1 MQHRNSKIVIM
12 EIKSIGNKIAEARKK
27 VNLSQ
32 AQLAEHLFISAQA
45 VGKWERG
52 ESIPDLITFIRL
64 AKTVGVDLNYFSDDF
79 KSTVEETTE
88 KNPKIEV
95 EIQSDAPKQTKN
107 KLRWNMSRGNWVD
120 ADFSG
125 LKNLQEKFS
134 SSNMKKCKFIGSE
147 LNGLILKSNNIDG
160 CDFSQSEINQSQI
173 QNSNIVHTNFS
184 DCTLKETTFSGSF
197 IMDCDFSNA
206 DFSGAIFKYGGI
218 QKNPM
223 NNVVLNQTTFNAMYI
238 ADIVFEGKVED
249 CYFENCD
256 FKRFTFQNAVLKNT
270 FFKGGSLKKIKFEA
284 CQADRLTYE
293 FLRSGKADLSGV
305 ELLND

>member
-1 MQHRNSKIVIM
+1 M
-12 EIKSIGNKIAEARKK
+12 EIKSIGNKIAKARKK

-32 AQLAEHLFISAQA
+32 AQLAQHLFISAQA

-79 KSTVEETTE
+79 KSTIEESTE
-88 KNPKIEV
+88 KNPTIEV
-95 EIQSDAPKQTKN
+95 EIQAVAPKQSKN
-107 KLRWNMSRGNWVD
+107 KLPWNMSRGNWVD

-134 SSNMKKCKFIGSE
+134 SSNIKKCKFIGSE
-147 LNGLILKSNNIDG
+147 LNGLLLKRNNIDS
-160 CDFSQSEINQSQI
+160 CDFSKSKINQSQI
-173 QNSNIVHTNFS
+173 QNSNIVVTNFS
-184 DCTLKETTFSGSF
+184 GCSLKETEFLGSF
-197 IMDCDFSNA
+197 IMDCDFSNTNLT
-206 DFSGAIFKYGGI
+206 GAIFKYGGI

-223 NNVVLNQTTFNAMYI
+223 KNSILNHTSLNAMYI
-238 ADIVFEGKVED
+238 ADIIFEGNVED

-256 FKRFTFQNAVLKNT
+256 FKRVVFQNVLLKNT
-270 FFKGGSLKKIKFEA
+270 FFKGGSLKKIKFID

-293 FLRSGKADLSGV
+293 FLKSGKADLNGV

>member
-1 MQHRNSKIVIM
+1 MQHRNSKIVMM
-12 EIKSIGNKIAEARKK
+12 EIKSIGNKIAKARKK

-32 AQLAEHLFISAQA
+32 AQLAQHLFISAQA

-79 KSTVEETTE
+79 KSTIEESTE
-88 KNPKIEV
+88 KNPTIEV
-95 EIQSDAPKQTKN
+95 EIQAVAPKQSKN
-107 KLRWNMSRGNWVD
+107 KLPWNMSRGNWVD

-134 SSNMKKCKFIGSE
+134 SSNIKKCKFIGSE
-147 LNGLILKSNNIDG
+147 LNGLLLKRNNIDS
-160 CDFSQSEINQSQI
+160 CDFSKSKINQSQI
-173 QNSNIVHTNFS
+173 QNSNIVVTNFS
-184 DCTLKETTFSGSF
+184 GCSLKETEFLGSF
-197 IMDCDFSNA
+197 IMDCDFSNTNLT
-206 DFSGAIFKYGGI
+206 GAIFKYGGI

-223 NNVVLNQTTFNAMYI
+223 KNSILNHTSLNAMYI
-238 ADIVFEGKVED
+238 ADIIFEGNVED

-256 FKRFTFQNAVLKNT
+256 FKRVVFQNVLLKNT
-270 FFKGGSLKKIKFEA
+270 FFKGGSLKKIKFID

-293 FLRSGKADLSGV
+293 FLKSGKADLNGV

>member
-1 MQHRNSKIVIM
+1 MRHRNSKIVIM

-32 AQLAEHLFISAQA
+32 AQLAERLFISAQA

-88 KNPKIEV
+88 KIPKIEV
-95 EIQSDAPKQTKN
+95 EIQSDAPKQSKN
-107 KLRWNMSRGNWVD
+107 KLRWNMSSGNWVE

-134 SSNMKKCKFIGSE
+134 SSNMKKCKFVGSE
-147 LNGLILKSNNIDG
+147 LNGLLLKSNNIDG
-160 CDFSQSEINQSQI
+160 CDFSNSEINHSQI

-197 IMDCDFSNA
+197 IMDCDFSST
-206 DFSGAIFKYGGI
+206 DLSGATFKYGGI

-223 NNVVLNQTTFNAMYI
+223 NNVVLKQTTFNAMYI
-238 ADIVFEGKVED
+238 ADIVFHGNVED

-256 FKRFTFQNAVLKNT
+256 FKRVTFRNAILKNT
-270 FFKGGSLKKIKFEA
+270 FFKGGSLKKIKFID

>member
-1 MQHRNSKIVIM
+1 M

-27 VNLSQ
+27 VNFSQ

-79 KSTVEETTE
+79 KSNFEMPDEKQLNIETDIHAE
-88 KNPKIEV
+88 
-95 EIQSDAPKQTKN
+95 APKQSKN
-107 KLRWNMSRGNWVD
+107 KLRWNMSSGNWVD

-134 SSNMKKCKFIGSE
+134 SSNLKKCKFIGSE
-147 LNGLILKSNNIDG
+147 LNGLLLKSNNIDG
-160 CDFSQSEINQSQI
+160 CDFSKSEINQSQI

-184 DCTLKETTFSGSF
+184 DCTLRETTFSGSF

-206 DFSGAIFKYGGI
+206 DLTGAIFKYGGI

-223 NNVVLNQTTFNAMYI
+223 KNAILCQTSFNAMYI
-238 ADIVFEGKVED
+238 ADLIFEGEVED

-256 FKRFTFQNAVLKNT
+256 FKRVIFQNALLKNT
-270 FFKGGSLKKIKFEA
+270 FFKGGSLKKIKFID
-284 CQADRLTYE
+284 CKADRLTYE

>member
-1 MQHRNSKIVIM
+1 M

-32 AQLAEHLFISAQA
+32 AKLAERLFISAQA

-79 KSTVEETTE
+79 KSNIEETTE
-88 KNPKIEV
+88 KIPKIEV
-95 EIQSDAPKQTKN
+95 EIQSDAPMQSKN
-107 KLRWNMSRGNWVD
+107 KLRWNMSSGNWVE

-134 SSNMKKCKFIGSE
+134 SSNMKKCKFVGSE
-147 LNGLILKSNNIDG
+147 LNRLLLKSNNIDG
-160 CDFSQSEINQSQI
+160 CDFSNSEINQSQI
-173 QNSNIVHTNFS
+173 QNSNIIRTNFS
-184 DCTLKETTFSGSF
+184 DCSLKETTFSGSF
-197 IMDCDFSNA
+197 IMDCDFSSTNL
-206 DFSGAIFKYGGI
+206 SGATFKYGGI

-223 NNVVLNQTTFNAMYI
+223 GNVVLNQTSFNAMYI
-238 ADIVFEGKVED
+238 ADIIFKGNVED

-256 FKRFTFQNAVLKNT
+256 FKRVTFQNAVLKNT
-270 FFKGGSLKKIKFEA
+270 FFKGGSLKKIKFID
-284 CQADRLTYE
+284 CQVDRLTYE